1 MEHSESKMKT
11 FIQIGAGAGD
21 RDPNANFIDGFT
33 RMVKALDPATVK
45 RVILVE
51 PNPINIPFLQEC
63 WKDYPQ
69 AEIFN
74 IGIVP
79 ASYTEKTITF
89 YYAKSDGPH
98 FQCTSIKKEH
108 TRQSDLGEFIASCET
123 LTEFLHRTVDKTLV
137 DVLALDIEGIDGDVI
152 IDTDWNQFNIDQL
165 SFEYTNLGE
174 QTEIVKQHLEKFNF
188 KYAGIGL
195 DRDGLDWMYKKY

>member
-1 MEHSESKMKT
+1 MSKL
-11 FIQIGAGAGD
+11 FIQVGAGAGD
-21 RDPNANFIDGFT
+21 QDPSANFIDGFT
-33 RMVKALDPATVK
+33 QMVKALDKETVG
-45 RVILVE
+45 RILLVE

-69 AEIFN
+69 AEIYN

-79 ASYTEKTITF
+79 SSYTEKTITF

-108 TRQSDLGEFIASCET
+108 TRQSDLGEFQAHCET
-123 LTEFLHRTVDKTLV
+123 LTEFLTRTVDKTYI

-152 IDTDWNQFNIDQL
+152 IDTDWNMFNIDQL
-165 SFEYTNLGE
+165 SFEYTNLGG
-174 QTEIVKQHLEKFNF
+174 QTETVKQHLEKYGFE
-188 KYAGIGL
+188 YVGRGL
-195 DRDGLDWMYKKY
+195 DRDGLDWMYQKRKTL